1 MHKLWDSVVKAV
13 TAGRSGFDDEEVERA
28 LHATIK
34 KVTEDLEGLDYN
46 TAIAA
51 MMDYLNVL
59 RADGRTASLDEVR
72 PLVILLAPVAPHIS
86 EEFWARLGGESSI
99 FDYAVWPA
107 YDPAKLLTDVLH
119 LPVQVNGKLRAT
131 IQVVVGAS
139 QEVVKEIALTEENVT
154 RHLAGGDIRK
164 IIFVQDRMINFVV
177 G

>member
-1 MHKLWDSVVKAV
+1 M
-13 TAGRSGFDDEEVERA
+13 
-28 LHATIK
+28 
-34 KVTEDLEGLDYN
+34 
-46 TAIAA
+46 
-51 MMDYLNVL
+51 L

-99 FDYAVWPA
+99 FDYAERPTH
-107 YDPAKLLTDVLH
+107 DPAKLLTNVLH